1 MSPGGVRPRRTHPA
15 RVRARLLTAVLGV
28 AALLLAAACTQ
39 ASPEGTAGSVAAQSE
54 GVLGGR
60 VIVIDPGHNGGNAE
74 HPEVVDKLVDVVTKK
89 KPCDTTGTETNDGY
103 PEHAFNWDVA
113 ERLAAVLRER
123 GATVLLTRE
132 GDDGV
137 GPCITERAAVAN
149 DAGAD
154 VAVSIHAD
162 GGSAKGHG
170 FHIMEPVLVKG
181 HNDEIVKPSHQLAI
195 AIRDAY
201 EEGTGLPP
209 ADYIGDDGLNPRDDM
224 GGLNLTTVPKVMVE
238 CGNMRHKGDAEKLSD
253 ADFRQK
259 IAESIAAGLTTYLE
273 A

>member
-1 MSPGGVRPRRTHPA
+1 MSAGGELPRRPHPGRA
-15 RVRARLLTAVLGV
+15 RARLVAVALGAV
-28 AALLLAAACTQ
+28 ALLLTAACTKP
-39 ASPEGTAGSVAAQSE
+39 AANGAAGSVAAESGGE
-54 GVLGGR
+54 LAGR
-60 VIVIDPGHNGGNAE
+60 VIVIDPGHNGGNAD

-89 KPCDTTGTETNDGY
+89 KPCDTTGTETDDGY
-103 PEHAFNWDVA
+103 AEHAFNWDVA
-113 ERLAAVLRER
+113 ERLAKALRAK
-123 GATVLLTRE
+123 GAEVLLTRD

-137 GPCITERAAVAN
+137 GPCITDRAAVAN
-149 DAGAD
+149 DADAD

-162 GGSAKGHG
+162 GGSSKGHG

-181 HNDEIVKPSHQLAI
+181 HNDEIVEPSHQLAV
-195 AIRDAY
+195 AVRDAY

-253 ADFRQK
+253 GDFRQR
-259 IAESIAAGLTTYLE
+259 IADSIAKGLTTYLE
-273 A
+273 P